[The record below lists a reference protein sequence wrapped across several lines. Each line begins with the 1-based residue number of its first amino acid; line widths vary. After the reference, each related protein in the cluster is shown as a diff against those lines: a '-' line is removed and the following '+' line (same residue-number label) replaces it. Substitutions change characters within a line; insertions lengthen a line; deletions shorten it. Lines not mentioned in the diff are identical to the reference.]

1 MALRVKLGVRHGHD
15 FVAKC
20 WWEFK
25 GVRFG
30 KVLSLVKGKFV
41 SFHNTE
47 ECRGGECSY
56 CSIHSYCLVLKVCE
70 H

>member
-1 MALRVKLGVRHGHD
+1 MFPIALTVKLGVCHGHD

-47 ECRGGECSY
+47 ECRGGVQLLL
-56 CSIHSYCLVLKVCE
+56 HSFLLPSFKRV
-70 H
+70 